1 MSLPEEVTALKD
13 SGLLNNDDLDKL
25 AELQANLIEAS
36 SEDMDVLLSTIAD
49 SLRAVSFSPEDFEKA
64 ALLLNEEDG
73 DEYEKLAKVDWVSK
87 MPSLG
92 SAMKGFGS
100 FLAKHKGMI
109 TPAFL
114 VGMGLALGG
123 GQIMATKAQAK
134 ELSTSLSQIK
144 EQHPELK
151 KDKMTDQHFEAL
163 STFSPTVAKNPVV
176 ASSLLLKMK
185 QWGSIDHKTIQD
197 LVSMEK
203 DIRGMGA
210 RGGRGSGIGDL
221 LQSASAVQQLVAPGE
236 GIFGG
241 GKPQKAQYN
250 LGDQIRIDTVQNM
263 TIPGAAGA

>member
-1 MSLPEEVTALKD
+1 MSLPEEVIALKD
-13 SGLLNNDDLDKL
+13 NGLLGDDDLDKL

-36 SEDMDVLLSTIAD
+36 SEDMSVLLSSIAD
-49 SLRAVSFSPEDFEKA
+49 SLRSVSFSPEDFEKA

-87 MPSLG
+87 MGTLSG
-92 SAMKGFGS
+92 AMSGFGKFIS
-100 FLAKHKGMI
+100 KHKGKI

-123 GQIMATKAQAK
+123 GELMATRAQKQA
-134 ELSTSLSQIK
+134 LSASLVQVK

-197 LVSMEK
+197 LISME
-203 DIRGMGA
+203 RGMRDMGP
-210 RGGRGSGIGDL
+210 RGGGAGDL
-221 LQSASAVQQLVAPGE
+221 LQSAAAVQQLVAPGE

-241 GKPQKAQYN
+241 ARPSKSQFN
-250 LGDQIRIDTVQNM
+250 LGAQVRIENVESM
-263 TIPGAAGA
+263 SVPGA